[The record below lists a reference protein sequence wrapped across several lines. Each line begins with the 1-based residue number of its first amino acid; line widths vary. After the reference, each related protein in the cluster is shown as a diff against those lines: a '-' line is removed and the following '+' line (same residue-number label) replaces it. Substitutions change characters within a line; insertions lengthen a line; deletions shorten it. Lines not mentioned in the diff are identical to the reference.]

1 MALFP
6 SIEKNLAVEIC
17 REVLLET
24 EIKFIDT
31 NLLEATRFLV
41 LTMDK
46 EELEKSP
53 LKKYLPWRMK
63 GEEGKRTGR
72 LGLTT
77 ANSLAPAVNDQ
88 SQWEWP
94 EVIIDKQGE
103 KEIITEA
110 LARMVGIFCETQT
123 YTFGGEN
130 Y

>member
-1 MALFP
+1 MGSEVLVGFDAVALFP
-6 SIEKNLAVEIC
+6 SIEKDLAVKLC
-17 REVLLET
+17 KEVLLET

-46 EELEKSP
+46 EELEMSP
-53 LKKYLPWRMK
+53 LKKYLPWRRK
-63 GEEGKRTGR
+63 EEGKRTGK

-103 KEIITEA
+103 KKNNIRGPSQNGWDI
-110 LARMVGIFCETQT
+110 L
-123 YTFGGEN
+123 
-130 Y
+130 